1 MITFNNIGNYGR
13 FGNQLFQFASV
24 IGIGDKLNYDVV
36 FPKKNLSPITTS
48 TTRENK
54 NFVAYFE
61 INECFDVDQN
71 FFTDD
76 LIIEHNASERF
87 FHFDENLFNISDNT
101 NVSGY
106 LQSEKYFK
114 HCSDK
119 IKNILTFKESVLT
132 SAKSFLPKTDKT
144 LVSIHV
150 RRTDAAVPNPYHPL
164 TGLDFFNPA
173 IDHFNKD
180 EHHFVVCSDDYDW
193 CNSVWGNDENFTV
206 INSNS
211 PYIDL
216 CIMSLCDHHIISN
229 SSFSWWSSYLSKNE
243 NKKIIAPINW
253 LGPAYSSYNLDDLYT
268 ENMIKL

>member
-1 MITFNNIGNYGR
+1 MITFSNIGNYGR
-13 FGNQLFQFASV
+13 FGNQLFQFASL

-36 FPKKNLSPITTS
+36 FPKRNLSPITTS

-61 INECFDVDQN
+61 INECFDVDQS

-76 LIIEHNASERF
+76 IVIHNNIEERF
-87 FHFDENLFNISDNT
+87 FHFDENLFNIKDNT
-101 NVSGY
+101 NIKGY

-119 IKNILTFKESVLT
+119 IKNILKFKESVLT

-180 EHHFVVCSDDYDW
+180 EHHFVVCSDDYEW
-193 CNSVWGNDENFTV
+193 CKNVWGNDENFTV

-253 LGPAYSSYNLDDLYT
+253 LGPAYSSYILDDLYT